1 MLLCVTCHIVC
12 VVSGGLLSCSLHSL
26 LVNICLRKC
35 FFFFFFY
42 ETFLE
47 VLLIQVNKEALLK

>member
-12 VVSGGLLSCSLHSL
+12 VVSGGLLSSSLHSL

-35 FFFFFFY
+35 LFFFFY

>member
-12 VVSGGLLSCSLHSL
+12 VVSGGLLSCSLHRL

-35 FFFFFFY
+35 FFY

-47 VLLIQVNKEALLK
+47 VVLIQVNKEALLKYLG